1 VKIEKDLAIAPTRSY
16 IRFIDKQQRVTQCL
30 NLKKPPTLED
40 TLLWQSALLRPRIAW
55 SNPGYRI
62 GGISEHQKEACRL
75 VGIRLRWHP
84 KYVGEICPT
93 PRPPLVA
100 SVMDTSW
107 QEDCQNWQMEHDL
120 SVENLADLYEPKFLG
135 IYSMILS
142 PFDWHDN
149 VRVSAHDED
158 VLSQPVSEW

>member
-1 VKIEKDLAIAPTRSY
+1 MFESQKAANIENYPALAIGLTEA
-16 IRFIDKQQRVTQCL
+16 Q
-30 NLKKPPTLED
+30 
-40 TLLWQSALLRPRIAW
+40 IAW

-75 VGIRLRWHP
+75 VGYRLRWHP
-84 KYVGEICPT
+84 KYIGEICPA

-100 SVMDTSW
+100 SVTDTSW

-135 IYSMILS
+135 VYDGILS
-142 PFDWHDN
+142 PFDWHDH
-149 VRVSAHDED
+149 VRVSAHDQD